1 MSVLEFFN
9 VTKRKGDSH
18 ERSEL
23 ELKANQA
30 RLANEP
36 GPQRSGPWV
45 LSPYV
50 RAGLDGGTLYLGFG
64 SLQKKITDR
73 RRQELLLSL
82 SHFWMTPS
90 TVAEAFQ
97 YLVKRAGA
105 SESEAAETVDFL
117 LGNRYLIRPTA
128 FKPGDRYGRHALF
141 YALAGADPEQV
152 QKKLSASHVTILGCG
167 GIGNQV
173 ACALVSAG
181 VGRITLVDQDSIEPA
196 SLSRQFLFAEEDV
209 GQSKAEV
216 LRRELLRRDGKLAVE
231 VVQNPLKT
239 DADFFSIPDC
249 NLIVVSDSAGGLV
262 ARLNAHAI
270 GRRLPY
276 IDVGFVQ
283 DVAVWG
289 PLVIP
294 GETGC
299 HACHS
304 LVATEPKPGD
314 LAWSLIREING
325 RYQAPSFAPV
335 NLAAASHASLD
346 ILRFLGGFGEIQALN
361 QRIGIWTHDLHIETQ
376 SCSKNPTCLVC
387 AKASS

>member
-9 VTKRKGDSH
+9 VTKRKGVNH

-23 ELKANQA
+23 ELSANQTKA
-30 RLANEP
+30 AAE
-36 GPQRSGPWV
+36 PQRSGPWI

-50 RAGLDGGTLYLGFG
+50 RAGLDGGVLYMGFG

-73 RRQELLLSL
+73 RRQELLLSTA
-82 SHFWMTPS
+82 HFWMTPS

-105 SESEAAETVDFL
+105 TESEAAETVDFL

-128 FKPGDRYGRHALF
+128 YKPGDRYGRHALF
-141 YALAGADPEQV
+141 YALAGADPQAV
-152 QKKLSASHVTILGCG
+152 QTKLSASHVAVLGCG

-173 ACALVSAG
+173 ACALAAAG
-181 VGRITLVDQDSIEPA
+181 VGRLTLVDDDSIETS
-196 SLSRQFLFAEEDV
+196 SLTRQFLFAEEDV
-209 GQSKAEV
+209 GKGKAEI
-216 LRRELLRRDGKLAVE
+216 LRRELLRRDGRLAVE
-231 VVQNPLKT
+231 VMQSPLKS

-249 NLIVVSDSAGGLV
+249 TLIVVSDSNGGLV
-262 ARLNAHAI
+262 ARLNKHAV
-270 GRRLPY
+270 GRRIPY
-276 IDVGFVQ
+276 IDVGYVQ

-299 HACHS
+299 LACHS

-325 RYQAPSFAPV
+325 RYQAPAFGPV

-361 QRIGIWTHDLHIETQ
+361 QRVGIWTHDLHIETQ
-376 SCSKNPTCLVC
+376 ACPRNPACPVC
-387 AKASS
+387 GTP